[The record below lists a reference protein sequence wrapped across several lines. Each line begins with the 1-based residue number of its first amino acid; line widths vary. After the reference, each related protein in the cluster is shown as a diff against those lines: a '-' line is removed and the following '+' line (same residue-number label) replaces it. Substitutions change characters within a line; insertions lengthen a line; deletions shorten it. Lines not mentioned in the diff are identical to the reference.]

1 MRHTYGSSLAP
12 DGTAIAYLVRDRGY
26 PKAVQVQLTDDG
38 LGPERIV
45 ELPVDGPVTRVLH
58 SPDARWIACEVSPR
72 GTERLETWLVS
83 TDPDIPG
90 ATRLQLSGDAKT
102 VLVEWDRDKLAMD
115 AITADG
121 ITEARLVDPD
131 TGDYTVLDR
140 RTDSLL
146 VSAEAGHALM
156 RVGPRGSREL
166 LLVRPDGTWQP
177 LLPPEPGAMTDAGT
191 ILRDHGTGADP
202 DEAAAAAGTAAAGT
216 AAPATATAAPAPVT
230 VLLATDHGAQ
240 RRRVLRVT
248 VADGRVEAT
257 ELLGTPDSDVDE
269 FVISED
275 LSTAAVLWNANGI
288 SALELLT
295 LGPEQQVLVRRA
307 VELPGMVAS
316 AMTIT
321 DDGELLSLTV
331 EGPNLPPT
339 VEILRTSTGKIEPL
353 DPERTRRIAERSQ
366 ENYIPELVHYV
377 ARDGLE
383 LSGWLYH
390 GVGKHGDGGTGGRG
404 GPQPTYIHLHGG
416 PELQSRPVNH
426 DILTALV
433 DSGVTVFTPNIRGSS
448 GAGRSF
454 LHADDR
460 YGRFAAM
467 DDVADTARFLAD
479 AGIGDPAR
487 MVLGGRSYGGFL
499 SLLVA
504 ARYPGLFRG
513 IVDACGMTSFD
524 TYYRSTEP
532 WLASAAYPKYGYP
545 FHDAELL
552 REVSPLARADH
563 ISDPVLFLH
572 GEWDT
577 NVLERESLQMRDA
590 LGARGVATRFLRVP
604 GEGHKFVRPKSRRL
618 IAAELLDFLVSLG
631 VIAEP
636 NLALLDERIADMKAG
651 ALGVED

>member
-26 PKAVQVQLTDDG
+26 PKAVQVQLTADG

-45 ELPVDGPVTRVLH
+45 DLPVDGPVTRVLH

-83 TDPDIPG
+83 TDPTVPG

-166 LLVRPDGTWQP
+166 LLVNPDGTWRP

-191 ILRDHGTGADP
+191 ILRNHGTDTETRTG
-202 DEAAAAAGTAAAGT
+202 G
-216 AAPATATAAPAPVT
+216 PVT
-230 VLLATDHGAQ
+230 VVLATDHGSQ
-240 RRRVLRVT
+240 RRRVMRVT
-248 VADGRVEAT
+248 VDGDRVEAT

-275 LSTAAVLWNANGI
+275 LSTAAVLWNVNGV

-295 LGPEQQVLVRRA
+295 LGEEQQVLVRRA

-316 AMTIT
+316 DMTIT

-390 GVGKHGDGGTGGRG
+390 GVGKHGDGEHGDG
-404 GPQPTYIHLHGG
+404 GPRPVYIHLHGG

-467 DDVADTARFLAD
+467 DDVADTARFLVD
-479 AGIGDPAR
+479 SGIGDPGR

-552 REVSPLARADH
+552 REVSPLQRAKD

-577 NVLERESLQMRDA
+577 NVPESESLQMRDA

-618 IAAELLDFLVSLG
+618 IAAGVLDFLVSLG
-631 VIAEP
+631 VVDAP
-636 NLALLDERIADMKAG
+636 NLAPLDERIADMKSG
-651 ALGVED
+651 ALGVDD

>member
-26 PKAVQVQLTDDG
+26 PKAVQVQLTADG

-45 ELPVDGPVTRVLH
+45 DLPVDGPVTRVLH

-83 TDPDIPG
+83 TDPTVPG

-166 LLVRPDGTWQP
+166 LLVNPDGTWRP

-191 ILRDHGTGADP
+191 ILRNHGTDTETRTG
-202 DEAAAAAGTAAAGT
+202 G
-216 AAPATATAAPAPVT
+216 PVT
-230 VLLATDHGAQ
+230 VVLATDHGSQ
-240 RRRVLRVT
+240 RRRVMRVT
-248 VADGRVEAT
+248 VDGDRVEAT

-275 LSTAAVLWNANGI
+275 LSTAAVLWNVNGV

-295 LGPEQQVLVRRA
+295 LGEEQQVLVRRA

-316 AMTIT
+316 DMTIT

-390 GVGKHGDGGTGGRG
+390 GVGKHGVGKHGDGEHGVGEPRHGEHGDGGPR
-404 GPQPTYIHLHGG
+404 PVYIHLHGG

-467 DDVADTARFLAD
+467 DDVADTARFLVD
-479 AGIGDPAR
+479 SGIGDPGR

-552 REVSPLARADH
+552 REVSPLQRAKD

-577 NVLERESLQMRDA
+577 NVPESESLQMRDA

-618 IAAELLDFLVSLG
+618 IAAGVLDFLVSLG
-631 VIAEP
+631 VVDAP
-636 NLALLDERIADMKAG
+636 NLAPLDERIADMKSG
-651 ALGVED
+651 ALGVDD